1 MSGLSDR
8 DADPGRVTRVL
19 LALATLRV
27 PAAER
32 EFAVGDLVEEVGHR
46 RAQEGGP
53 AARRW
58 LWRQTLRSLVTRH
71 GPTPYTDA
79 PARTPGLHGGP
90 MSGIR
95 RDLGFAFRLMRR
107 TPLVSAAA
115 VLTFALGIGA
125 NAAIFSVAWPVLGA
139 RLAFPAEERLAF
151 ILLSVERNGR
161 AGSNPISPGDY
172 VDLLNAQSFES
183 LAGFNLFASQRNLT
197 SQGDPQQVR
206 VGTVTEAFFHV
217 LGVAPL
223 AGRAIDARDFE
234 PGARALVLNERMWR
248 RTFSAD
254 PNVVGT
260 TVRMDG
266 ESWTIVGVM
275 PAAATVGTIDVDAWS
290 TQPIDRA
297 TARRLRSY
305 YLAMIGRLK
314 PGVSLEAANSELAS
328 LMRGVA
334 ATYPSSNMLASGTP
348 ILARA
353 ESFRERLTGP
363 IRPVFLLLI
372 GGAALVFIVAGINL
386 AALQVARNLSRGH
399 ELGVRRAL
407 GAGRGVLMRQLMLE
421 GLVLSAAGG
430 VAGLGAAALTLG
442 ALSSFAPTIAWHQVS
457 PQLTAPVVFF
467 TLGLTVVAGL
477 VVGFVPAVAASAPA
491 GLGPMQAR
499 GGTVNLATARL
510 RVVIVAA
517 QVAVTVLL
525 LVAATLTAASLVHVL
540 RVDPGFEIERGL
552 IADVRSPGSQGDG
565 IRFFDELVTRAEALP
580 GVARACAINHVPLDN
595 SGGGMTFVAEGKTD
609 ADMQGALP
617 MGVTEGCFETLRIPL
632 VRGRY
637 FERQETESVAI
648 VNESMARAL
657 WPEGDD
663 PVGKRIHIGLVSGPL
678 FTVVGVVRDI
688 RAAALESS
696 FTRQVW
702 MSASRGWPMPERLI
716 LRAELP
722 PENLARSTRD
732 LLRQMNPDLALAN
745 VRTMTDIVGEA
756 TASRRFVLV
765 LLAGFAGIALTLC
778 AVGIYGMLSHQVG
791 QRTREI
797 GIRMAL
803 GARRADVTRTLLGH
817 LAVGVIAGI
826 VVGTAGARALASVI
840 ATQLYEMSA
849 TDPRVY
855 LGVTTFVIVV
865 AAVSCLSPVR
875 RAARV
880 NPVVAL
886 RSE

>member
-1 MSGLSDR
+1 MSDVPDLEAG
-8 DADPGRVTRVL
+8 PGREARIWLEV
-19 LALATLRV
+19 ASLRM

-32 EFAVGDLVEEVGHR
+32 EFAVGDLVEELADR
-46 RAQEGGP
+46 RARDGDA

-58 LWRQTLRSLVTRH
+58 LRVHALRCLFARQGPPAYPNGVAHTPRS
-71 GPTPYTDA
+71 
-79 PARTPGLHGGP
+79 HGGP

-95 RDLGFAFRLMRR
+95 RDLGFALRLMRR

-139 RLAFPAEERLAF
+139 RLAFPEEERLTF
-151 ILLSVERNGR
+151 ILLSVERNGQL
-161 AGSNPISPGDY
+161 GKNPISPGDY

-183 LAGFNLFASQRNLT
+183 LAGFNMFASQRNLT
-197 SQGDPQQVR
+197 SQGEPQQVR
-206 VGTVTEAFFHV
+206 VGTVTEDFFKV
-217 LGVAPL
+217 LSVPPL

-234 PGARALVLNERMWR
+234 PGARALVLNERAWR

-266 ESWTIVGVM
+266 DAWTIVGVM

-305 YLAMIGRLK
+305 YLAMVGRLK
-314 PGVSLEAANSELAS
+314 PGVTLEAANSELAS

-334 ATYPSSNMLASGTP
+334 SAYPASNMLPSGTP

-363 IRPVFLLLI
+363 IQPVFLLLI
-372 GGAALVFIVAGINL
+372 GGAALVLIVAGINL
-386 AALQVARNLSRGH
+386 AALQVARNLARRA
-399 ELGVRRAL
+399 EFGVRRAL
-407 GAGRGVLMRQLMLE
+407 GAGRSLLVRQLMLE
-421 GLVLSAAGG
+421 GLVLSVAGG
-430 VAGLGAAALTLG
+430 LAGLGAAALTLG
-442 ALSSFAPTIAWHQVS
+442 GLSALAPTVAWHRVS
-457 PQLTAPVVFF
+457 PDLTVPVVLF

-477 VVGFVPAVAASAPA
+477 AVGLVPAVAASTPGGMGA
-491 GLGPMQAR
+491 LHSR
-499 GGTVNLATARL
+499 GGTASRVTARL
-510 RVVIVAA
+510 RTVIVGA

-525 LVAATLTAASLVHVL
+525 LIAATLTAASLVQVL
-540 RVDPGFEIERGL
+540 RVDPGFEIDRGI
-552 IADVRSPGSQGDG
+552 IADVRAPGAQGDG

-580 GVARACAINHVPLDN
+580 GVTRACAINHVPLGND
-595 SGGGMTFVAEGKTD
+595 GGGMTFVAEGKTD
-609 ADMQGALP
+609 AHMQGALP

-632 VRGRY
+632 LRGRS
-637 FERQETESVAI
+637 FQRQETESVAI
-648 VNESMARAL
+648 VNESMAKAL
-657 WPEGDD
+657 WPDGED
-663 PVGKRIHIGLVSGPL
+663 PVGRRIHIGLVAGPL
-678 FTVVGVVRDI
+678 FTVIGVVRDI
-688 RAAALESS
+688 RAAALESA

-716 LRAELP
+716 LRTEVP
-722 PENLARSTRD
+722 PESLARPLRE
-732 LLRQMNPDLALAN
+732 LLGQMNPNLALAN
-745 VRTMTDIVGEA
+745 VRTMHDIVGEA

-778 AVGIYGMLSHQVG
+778 AVGIYGMLSYQVG

-797 GIRMAL
+797 GIRVAL

-817 LAVGVIAGI
+817 LAVGVLAG
-826 VVGTAGARALASVI
+826 VVAGAAGARALAALI
-840 ATQLYEMSA
+840 ATQLYDMSP
-849 TDPRVY
+849 TDARVY
-855 LGVTTFVIVV
+855 LGVTLFVLVV
-865 AAVSCLSPVR
+865 AGVACWSPVR

-886 RSE
+886 RAE